1 MLCYGQDV
9 LMFNHIAMLVAI
21 TKVQSDMT
29 ASTAVR
35 IKGTEDLNK
44 LKLAISCYSTQSK
57 YWQDKSLRQAQC

>member
-9 LMFNHIAMLVAI
+9 LMFNHIVMLVAI

-29 ASTAVR
+29 ASIAVR
-35 IKGTEDLNK
+35 VKDTEDLNK